1 MSWFF
6 RFQRVALVVLFVAVG
21 LTGAG
26 VSRAEDSK
34 KAQCAA
40 AYEKSQELRAAGSLK
55 AANEN
60 LVVCAQNF
68 CPAFVQTD
76 CAQWLTE
83 VQRELPTIVFVAKD
97 KAGEDTSAV
106 AVSMD
111 GAELMKQLDGKA
123 IIIDPGPHTFRFELE
138 GAEPMEQQV
147 VIRQGQKDRVI
158 AVSFAP
164 AGADVPGD
172 SPYAAAKGAAPADAG
187 EKTNGP
193 GPLRPYAYIAGG
205 VGAAGIIGFAVLG
218 AIGKSAENDLRNQ
231 GCAPNCSKDETD
243 AIKTKY
249 IVADVLLGVG
259 IAGIGTG
266 VALFFLSQPKNSEP
280 KDTARGLKFDVRGA
294 PGAAY
299 ATIDGR
305 F

>member
-1 MSWFF
+1 M
-6 RFQRVALVVLFVAVG
+6 L
-21 LTGAG
+21 AG
-26 VSRAEDSK
+26 WANEQPAEK
-34 KAQCAA
+34 KRERGVILPITQ
-40 AYEKSQELRAAGSLK
+40 K
-55 AANEN
+55 AAEQIRP
-60 LVVCAQNF
+60 AQ
-68 CPAFVQTD
+68 
-76 CAQWLTE
+76 
-83 VQRELPTIVFVAKD
+83 
-97 KAGEDTSAV
+97 
-106 AVSMD
+106 
-111 GAELMKQLDGKA
+111 
-123 IIIDPGPHTFRFELE
+123 E
-138 GAEPMEQQV
+138 GAV
-147 VIRQGQKDRVI
+147 RRRRATHHDVI
-158 AVSFAP
+158 AP

-259 IAGIGTG
+259 IASIGTG

-280 KDTARGLKFDVRGA
+280 KDTAGGLKFDVRGA